1 METLAQSNAAKKQ
14 PLIKGAVV
22 GSDKPRTIALS
33 LSPGTFGA
41 QVSSGQFIATN
52 QAATMY
58 RITTDFWGG
67 SGAVFGPLSP
77 GGGGGGSIARAS
89 LHANASLIG
98 ANGAMFASSCQFLPL
113 PHLILLLD
121 DEK

>member
-1 METLAQSNAAKKQ
+1 MNTLW
-14 PLIKGAVV
+14 V
-22 GSDKPRTIALS
+22 GTIALS

-41 QVSSGQFIATN
+41 QVSSGTFIANN

-67 SGAVFGPLSP
+67 AGAVFGALSP

-98 ANGAMFASSCQFLPL
+98 ANGAMFTSARAIAIAFVSHPL
-113 PHLILLLD
+113 ALSR
-121 DEK
+121 